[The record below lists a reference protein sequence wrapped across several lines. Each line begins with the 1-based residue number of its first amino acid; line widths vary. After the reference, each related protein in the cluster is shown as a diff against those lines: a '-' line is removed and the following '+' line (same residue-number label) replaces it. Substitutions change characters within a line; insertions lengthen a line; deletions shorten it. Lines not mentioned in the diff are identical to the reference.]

1 MIHKG
6 EKLRELIRKNKAKN
20 IEIAKHIGINSNY
33 LSTLFKDP
41 NLSDEIIEKAC
52 EFLGIDMKDHFTNR
66 HDDEVYM
73 EKYILAMEELTKTQ
87 AQLIECKNELLMY
100 KKKYGELED

>member
-20 IEIAKHIGINSNY
+20 INVAKHIGINSNY

-41 NLSDEIIEKAC
+41 DLSDEIIGKAC
-52 EFLGIDMKDHFTNR
+52 EFLGIDMDEHFIDTLGNEQFM
-66 HDDEVYM
+66 D
-73 EKYILAMEELTKTQ
+73 KYIAAMEQLTQTQ
-87 AQLIECKNELLMY
+87 AALIECKNELLLY
-100 KKKYGELED
+100 KKRYGELDG